1 MLNTQK
7 ISSNISKLQNLNNE
21 FINEHINNEDNWCD
35 LKINNNIFFDYDIE
49 NENINRESYMNNVN
63 SCKHLYSNVFN
74 ISNIPNMNDRKN
86 NIINNYNEIN
96 NMKLKKNN
104 DVNDV
109 NDDNIENNFNKFEY
123 IKSIN
128 KIIFYNNNNIIF
140 GEFTL
145 YQFIKYLIKNI
156 DRNNLFIRN
165 ITLNSNNL
173 YFIENNICTTLSK
186 SNTNICIKLVT
197 SSIMENIDFLFLFNN
212 LVYSYKIN
220 DLLND
225 LENVEDVI
233 QNKIIVVFDQF
244 IYLLINHTLK
254 IILAKSLHCKNN
266 DQYDKMSSLL
276 IYRMSKLVHSQLMT
290 HIQMNINITNYLNMI
305 KEIHN
310 DFSKKIKNELGIK
323 NKKKSVNIFT
333 DSSFDKLN
341 NINKSSS
348 DKSISSS
355 SSLNEI
361 FSSKLTSDKDTGEK
375 NKISSSDDL
384 TSLNNNILNNTLSNK
399 SISETLNNN
408 TNVVNNINMN
418 EKIIGNK
425 NISSIKDKINFDLDK
440 ILSEITS

>member
-7 ISSNISKLQNLNNE
+7 ISSNISNIQNLNNE
-21 FINEHINNEDNWCD
+21 FINEHINNEDVWCD
-35 LKINNNIFFDYDIE
+35 LKTNNNIFFDYDIE
-49 NENINRESYMNNVN
+49 NENINRESYVNNVN

-74 ISNIPNMNDRKN
+74 ISNISNMNDRKN

-96 NMKLKKNN
+96 DMELKNN
-104 DVNDV
+104 NYV
-109 NDDNIENNFNKFEY
+109 NDDNIEKNFNKFEY

-156 DRNNLFIRN
+156 DRNNMFIRN
-165 ITLNSNNL
+165 VTLNSNNL
-173 YFIENNICTTLSK
+173 YFIENNICTTESK

-225 LENVEDVI
+225 LENVEDVL

-254 IILAKSLHCKNN
+254 IILVKSLHCKNN
-266 DQYDKMSSLL
+266 DQYDKISSLL

-341 NINKSSS
+341 NINDSSS

-361 FSSKLTSDKDTGEK
+361 VSSKLTSDKDTGTK
-375 NKISSSDDL
+375 NKNSSSDDL
-384 TSLNNNILNNTLSNK
+384 TSLNNTLLNK
-399 SISETLNNN
+399 SKSETLNNN

>member
-7 ISSNISKLQNLNNE
+7 ISSNISKIQNLNNE
-21 FINEHINNEDNWCD
+21 FINEHINNEDIWYD
-35 LKINNNIFFDYDIE
+35 FKVKNNIFLDYDIE
-49 NENINRESYMNNVN
+49 NENINRELYMNNIN

-74 ISNIPNMNDRKN
+74 ISNISNVNDRKN
-86 NIINNYNEIN
+86 NIINNYNQTN
-96 NMKLKKNN
+96 NMELENN
-104 DVNDV
+104 D
-109 NDDNIENNFNKFEY
+109 NDDNNEKNFNKFEY

-128 KIIFYNNNNIIF
+128 KIIFYNNNNIIS

-156 DRNNLFIRN
+156 DINNIFIRN

-186 SNTNICIKLVT
+186 SNTNMCIKLVT

-225 LENVEDVI
+225 LENVEDI
-233 QNKIIVVFDQF
+233 LQNKIIVVFDQF

-254 IILAKSLHCKNN
+254 IILAKSLHCKDD

-290 HIQMNINITNYLNMI
+290 HIQMNIDVTNYLNMI
-305 KEIHN
+305 REIHN
-310 DFSKKIKNELGIK
+310 DFSKKIKNELGMK
-323 NKKKSVNIFT
+323 NKKKSINIFT

-341 NINKSSS
+341 NINESSS
-348 DKSISSS
+348 DNKSTSTSSF
-355 SSLNEI
+355 LNGI
-361 FSSKLTSDKDTGEK
+361 VSNKSTSDKDVRTK
-375 NKISSSDDL
+375 NQILSSDDL
-384 TSLNNNILNNTLSNK
+384 TSFNNNILNNTLSNK
-399 SISETLNNN
+399 SKNETPNNN
-408 TNVVNNINMN
+408 TNVVNDMNVN
-418 EKIIGNK
+418 EKIVGNK
-425 NISSIKDKINFDLDK
+425 NIPSIKDKINFDLDK